1 MPSIILFNYV
11 HYDGIGDF
19 QHLLDLTKKIHPLAL
34 EAGIEVVPLVLCSA
48 KHENLVKKKLNDL
61 NLNLKPFVFTME
73 KSPPLNELHQ
83 QFAEFVTSHVELQH
97 NLNDALAIFQISTA
111 TTKSQKD
118 TLLAHCSPN
127 IPIVN
132 IPEHS
137 GLRTVASFTDFPR
150 DFDEGYYFSGE
161 KNINDRWLGLPESLE
176 SPLKYGIKLQPPLDL
191 SKEEAL
197 STFTDQN
204 YVHTLLKK
212 EGTEPI
218 EKSELT
224 DFLNRTQIIPAYLQD
239 FESIIK
245 FILYCIEHEKNSDK
259 EILFHIHNYN
269 NIFNPRLRYQLSV
282 NELSAEDY
290 SFSAMENRDEDVAL
304 PWLEN
309 TLLTDEGFQKYDFD
323 DIEINIELNVNGN
336 TRTITYGA
344 ASASTKKTVRILTGF
359 YLEDEDYNK
368 LYHLADSIVGVSG
381 DNTLE
386 KALSHKKLP
395 FLQSLNKFTFESAMR
410 ALYAISIDCLPEASP
425 QLKQYLSNYFLDKN
439 MRLDHKD
446 RREKLLQVDWNEL
459 HTTWGTVGDSLQ
471 KNYNFYNHLKSIF
484 YEALLHASAEK
495 GDIELLKVIHKNAPE
510 INVFL
515 PNKKGQTALELA
527 KLGNHTAYIEEFSQ
541 LFEQQLN
548 RVTPQPD
555 EEQSN
560 SISLSKQKDSFFF
573 QNHSASI
580 PEPSDNIP
588 QPDQSTKKDPKL

>member
-19 QHLLDLTKKIHPLAL
+19 QHLRDLTKEIHPLAL
-34 EAGIEVVPLVLCSA
+34 EAGIEVVPLILCSA
-48 KHENLVKKKLNDL
+48 KHKELVKKQLDDL
-61 NLNLKPFVFTME
+61 NLHLKPFIFTMD
-73 KSPPLNELHQ
+73 KRSPSVEELNQ
-83 QFAEFVTSHVELQH
+83 KFAYFVANDIELQH
-97 NLNDALAIFQISTA
+97 SLNDALTIFQISTA
-111 TTKSQKD
+111 ATKYQKD
-118 TLLAHCSPN
+118 TLLAHCYPN

-137 GLRTVASFTDFPR
+137 GLRTVASYSDFPR
-150 DFDEGYYFSGE
+150 DFDQEYYLSGK

-197 STFTDQN
+197 LTFTDQN

-218 EKSELT
+218 EQNELT
-224 DFLNRTQIIPAYLQD
+224 EFLNRTQIIPAYLQD
-239 FESIIK
+239 YESIVK

-259 EILFHIHNYN
+259 EMLFHIHN
-269 NIFNPRLRYQLSV
+269 FNEFFNSRLRCEASV
-282 NELSAEDY
+282 KELRSECY
-290 SFSAMENRDEDVAL
+290 SFPTMDIRGKNVAL
-304 PWLEN
+304 PRLEN
-309 TLLTDEGFQKYDFD
+309 ALLTDDGFQKYNFD
-323 DIEINIELNVNGN
+323 DIAINIELNVNGD
-336 TRTITYGA
+336 TRTITYG
-344 ASASTKKTVRILTGF
+344 SAPTKKTVRILTGF

-368 LYHLADSIVGVSG
+368 LYHLADSIVGISG

-386 KALSHKKLP
+386 KALSHNKLP

-425 QLKQYLSNYFLDKN
+425 QLKQYLSHYFLSKN
-439 MRLDHKD
+439 MRLDCTE
-446 RREKLLQVDWNEL
+446 RREELLQVDWNEL
-459 HTTWGTVGDSLQ
+459 HTAWATISDSLR
-471 KNYNFYNHLKSIF
+471 KNYNFYNHLKNIF

-495 GDIELLKVIHKNAPE
+495 GDIELLKLIYKNAPE

-527 KLGNHTAYIEEFSQ
+527 ALGNHNAYIEEFSQ
-541 LFEQQLN
+541 LFGQQ
-548 RVTPQPD
+548 VTQVAIQPN

-560 SISLSKQKDSFFF
+560 SVLQSKQKNTFFF
-573 QNHSASI
+573 STHSES
-580 PEPSDNIP
+580 SDNAP
-588 QPDQSTKKDPKL
+588 LSVPSEKKEPKL